1 MNERTDERI
10 KSNSNSKWTNR
21 NEQMANSFDVKFNR
35 KKPIFCPTFSF
46 LVGPLFFHALE
57 LSYVNEKVIMNLK
70 RKKKRKDN
78 LAGCSC
84 PMSVHIQITL
94 YGKLNLS
101 EPVLRT
107 IEPKWIMLECK
118 QHVRDDWNTTVV
130 RSILFEL
137 QIQHSPHNFFFI
149 IFIIHSWF
157 YRFLFHFVSLI
168 KSCSIVN
175 APMPLGFGFFNSIW
189 TPILLHAIC
198 HGIFG
203 NIIKEF
209 WFWVKH
215 FEQT

>member
-1 MNERTDERI
+1 MNEWTDERI
-10 KSNSNSKWTNR
+10 KNNSNSKWTNR

-46 LVGPLFFHALE
+46 LVGPLFFLALE
-57 LSYVNEKVIMNLK
+57 LSYVNEKVIMNL
-70 RKKKRKDN
+70 KRKDN

-118 QHVRDDWNTTVV
+118 QHVRDEWNTTVV
-130 RSILFEL
+130 RSVLFEL

-149 IFIIHSWF
+149 IFIILMILSVSFRKPDKKLQYCKCTNAAWICF
-157 YRFLFHFVSLI
+157 FL
-168 KSCSIVN
+168 
-175 APMPLGFGFFNSIW
+175 NSIW
-189 TPILLHAIC
+189 TPMLLHPIC

-209 WFWVKH
+209 WFWVKY